1 MMDNNPDLDS
11 RLLADRIIFLGGAI
25 DEDLARSI
33 VEKMLF
39 LEAAD
44 PNRDIFIYIN
54 SPGGS
59 VSAGLD
65 IVDAMNQISPD
76 VCTICC
82 GLTAGMGT
90 IILSAGASGK
100 RMSLPNTQIMLS
112 KIFVG
117 SLGKFRDRFT
127 QSLEIMWLTD
137 KMNAILSTATGRSS
151 AEIQADAERDVCLSA
166 EEASGYGLIDR
177 IVDRSVS

>member
-1 MMDNNPDLDS
+1 MDNNPDLYS
-11 RLLADRIIFLGGAI
+11 RLLADRIIFLSGAI
-25 DEDLARSI
+25 DDDLARSI

-39 LEAAD
+39 LEAED
-44 PNRDIFIYIN
+44 PQKDIFIYIN

-65 IVDAMNQISPD
+65 IVETMNQISPD

-100 RMSLPNTQIMLS
+100 RMSLLNTQIMLS

-127 QSLEIMWLTD
+127 QSLEMMWLTD
-137 KMNAILSTATGRSS
+137 KMNAILSTATGRLA
-151 AEIQADAERDVCLSA
+151 AEIKADAERDVCLSE
-166 EEASGYGLIDR
+166 EEAREYGLIDL
-177 IVDRSVS
+177 VVKRSIS

>member
-1 MMDNNPDLDS
+1 MDDNSEIYS
-11 RLLADRIIFLGGAI
+11 RLLAERIIFLSGTI
-25 DEDLARSI
+25 DDDLARSI
-33 VEKMLF
+33 VAKMLF
-39 LEAAD
+39 LEAEN

-54 SPGGS
+54 SSGGS

-65 IVDAMNQISPD
+65 IVETMNQISPD
-76 VCTICC
+76 VCTICY
-82 GLTAGMGT
+82 GLTAGVGT
-90 IILSAGASGK
+90 TILSAGASGK

-137 KMNAILSTATGRSS
+137 KVNAILSKATGRSL
-151 AEIQADAERDVCLSA
+151 AQIQADAERDVCLSA
-166 EEASGYGLIDR
+166 EKARAYGLIDL